1 MQGEQMKAGCHMQKS
16 RHAVLAPRE
25 RHDAYA
31 ATTCAV
37 NLATRF
43 RVSSSSSSSSS
54 SSEAASLG
62 IENSALLQQRVGAH
76 VGQDVDAHL
85 GSIWGRDVR
94 GAEWRE
100 RN

>member
-1 MQGEQMKAGCHMQKS
+1 MKAGCHMQKS

-31 ATTCAV
+31 ATACAV

-54 SSEAASLG
+54 EAASVG
-62 IENSALLQQRVGAH
+62 IENSALLQLRVGAH